1 MASGIVET
9 PGSES
14 SKLPGVSRS
23 RLVQRL
29 LSASSTVPQFVED
42 LLRTQ
47 AVVVA
52 GTEAAGFLIERRGPE
67 ADAGETTLRL
77 VAHIRPDNS
86 SADTRAAAVAAF
98 SEIIQPCIT
107 GAKDGAIE
115 IQAGDNAPEP
125 QFCLVTLLRSE
136 GEIVAASAVITRC
149 MDIERAQ
156 QRLTSMQLV
165 AGYFELYM
173 LRRSSE
179 QSMVIAQSHQ
189 HVLQL
194 ATAVATAEGFE
205 SAAMNLCNELATRT
219 GATRVALGW
228 IKGDDVRVKA
238 FSHTE
243 QFDKKQELV
252 KLLEKVMEESIDQE
266 EPVHYDPE
274 GGGTQNVSRA
284 AQELSRVQGGQ
295 TILSLPLRRRADI
308 VGAVTLE
315 FPSTTKLS
323 QQAAAGLSVAV
334 DLLAPQLYDRYQND
348 RWLITKAG
356 LSIREGA
363 KAVVGPQHML
373 AKVLAIL
380 VIGVG
385 AFVCTY
391 KPIYHIAA
399 TFDFDSI
406 DKRKLE
412 APFEGYIKDVN
423 VRPGDPVTKDQVLL
437 TFDTTDLKFK
447 LVGAQ
452 AAVAESRAQ
461 YAKDSADPTKQ
472 AEAAIDQAKMDQ
484 AQADVNYYQDQVDR
498 GEVRAPFNAMVLTGD
513 LTDQKNALKKAG
525 EELFQVAPPHSLRA
539 ELTVNERDIQQL
551 KPGQR
556 GNLATTSLPT
566 QKFGFTVERIV
577 PMGQAKEGSNV
588 FTVYG
593 RMDKEDPSWRPGL
606 AGEARI
612 DIQQKPLIW
621 IWTHRLIEYIRL
633 KLWI

>member
-1 MASGIVET
+1 
-9 PGSES
+9 
-14 SKLPGVSRS
+14 VSRS

-29 LSASSTVPQFVED
+29 LSATSTVPQFVED

-52 GTEAAGFLIERRGPE
+52 GTEAAGFLIERRAPD
-67 ADAGETTLRL
+67 ADPADSALRL
-77 VAHIRPDNS
+77 VAHIRPDSS
-86 SADTRAAAVAAF
+86 SADTRAAAVNAF
-98 SEIIQPCIT
+98 REIIQPCLA

-149 MDIERAQ
+149 MDLERAQ

-179 QSMVIAQSHQ
+179 QAMVIAQSHQ

-219 GATRVALGW
+219 GATRVTLGW
-228 IKGDDVRVKA
+228 IKGQDVRVKA
-238 FSHTE
+238 LSHTE
-243 QFDKKQELV
+243 QFDKKQELI
-252 KLLEKVMEESIDQE
+252 KLLEKVMEESVDQE

-274 GGGTQNVSRA
+274 GTGSQNVSRA

-295 TILSLPLRRRADI
+295 TVLSLPLRRRAEI

-315 FPSTTKLS
+315 FPSTTKLT

-348 RWLITKAG
+348 RWLITKVG
-356 LSIREGA
+356 LSIQDGA
-363 KAVVGPQHML
+363 EAVLGPQHML
-373 AKVLAIL
+373 AKLLAIL
-380 VIGVG
+380 VIGAL

-391 KPIYHIAA
+391 KPEYHVAA
-399 TFDFDSI
+399 TFQFDSI

-423 VRPGDPVTKDQVLL
+423 VRPGDAVKKGQVLL
-437 TFDTTDLKFK
+437 SFDTTDLQFK

-461 YAKDSADPTKQ
+461 YGKDSADPTKQ
-472 AEAAIDQAKMDQ
+472 AEAAIDQARIDQ
-484 AQADVNYYQDQVDR
+484 AQADVNFYQDQVDR
-498 GEVRAPFNAMVLTGD
+498 GEVRAPFDGVVLQGD
-513 LTDQKNALKKAG
+513 LTDEKNALKKAG
-525 EELFQVAPPHSLRA
+525 EELFEVAPQHSLRA
-539 ELTVNERDIQQL
+539 ELTVNERDVQQL
-551 KPGQR
+551 KAGQK
-556 GNLATTSLPT
+556 GHLATTSLPT
-566 QKFGFTVERIV
+566 QKFPFTVDRIV
-577 PMGQAKEGSNV
+577 PLGQAKEGSNV

-593 RMDKEDPSWRPGL
+593 RMDSDDPSWRPGL

-621 IWTHRLIEYIRL
+621 IWTHRLIEYVRL

>member
-1 MASGIVET
+1 VASGIVET
-9 PGSES
+9 PGSDS
-14 SKLPGVSRS
+14 SKRPGVSRS

-67 ADAGETTLRL
+67 TEAGEAALRL

-86 SADTRAAAVAAF
+86 SADTRAAAVSAF
-98 SEIIQPCIT
+98 SEIIQPCIA

-125 QFCLVTLLRSE
+125 QFCLVTLLRSD

-149 MDIERAQ
+149 IDIERAQ

-179 QSMVIAQSHQ
+179 QAMVIAQSHQ

-205 SAAMNLCNELATRT
+205 SAGMNLCNELATRT

-228 IKGDDVRVKA
+228 IKGHDVRVKA

-252 KLLEKVMEESIDQE
+252 KLLEKVMEESVDQE

-274 GGGTQNVSRA
+274 GGGSQNVSRA

-334 DLLAPQLYDRYQND
+334 DLLAPQLYDRFQND
-348 RWLITKAG
+348 RWLITKVG

-373 AKVLAIL
+373 AKLLVIL
-380 VIGVG
+380 VIGAG
-385 AFVCTY
+385 AFICTY
-391 KPIYHIAA
+391 KPTYHVAA
-399 TFDFDSI
+399 TFEFDAL

-423 VRPGDPVTKDQVLL
+423 VRPGDVIKNGQVLL
-437 TFDTTDLKFK
+437 TLDTTDLQFK

-461 YAKDSADPTKQ
+461 YAKDSSDPTKQ
-472 AEAAIDQAKMDQ
+472 ADAAIDQARIDQ
-484 AQADVNYYQDQVDR
+484 AQADVKFYQDQVDR
-498 GEVRAPFNAMVLTGD
+498 GEVRAPFDGMVLQGD
-513 LTDQKNALKKAG
+513 LIDQKNALKKAG
-525 EELFQVAPPHSLRA
+525 EELFQVAPHHSLRA
-539 ELTVNERDIQQL
+539 ELTINERDVQQL

-556 GNLATTSLPT
+556 GNLSTTSLPT
-566 QKFGFTVERIV
+566 QKFAFTVDRIV
-577 PMGQAKEGSNV
+577 PLGQAKEGSNV
-588 FTVYG
+588 FTAYG
-593 RMDKEDPSWRPGL
+593 HLDKEDPTWRPGM

-621 IWTHRLIEYIRL
+621 IWTHRLVEYVRL

>member
-1 MASGIVET
+1 VSSGIVET

-14 SKLPGVSRS
+14 SRRPGGVSRS

-52 GTEAAGFLIERRGPE
+52 GTEAAGFLIERRPD
-67 ADAGETTLRL
+67 ADSSESMLRL
-77 VAHIRPDNS
+77 VAHIRPDAS
-86 SADTRAAAVAAF
+86 TADTRAAAVAAF
-98 SEIIQPCIT
+98 REIIQPCLA

-149 MDIERAQ
+149 MDLERAQ

-179 QSMVIAQSHQ
+179 QAMVIAQSHQ

-228 IKGDDVRVKA
+228 IKGQDVRVKA
-238 FSHTE
+238 LSHTE
-243 QFDKKQELV
+243 QFDKKQELIKV
-252 KLLEKVMEESIDQE
+252 LEKVMEESVDQE
-266 EPVHYDPE
+266 EPVHYDPD
-274 GGGTQNVSRA
+274 GGGSQNVSRA

-315 FPSTTKLS
+315 FPSSTKLS
-323 QQAAAGLSVAV
+323 PQAAAGLSVAV

-356 LSIREGA
+356 LSIRDLSE
-363 KAVVGPQHML
+363 AVMGPQHML
-373 AKVLAIL
+373 AKLLCVLAIGAL
-380 VIGVG
+380 

-391 KPIYHIAA
+391 KPTYHVAA
-399 TFDFDSI
+399 TFQFDSI

-423 VRPGDPVTKDQVLL
+423 VRPGDSIKQGQVLL
-437 TFDTTDLKFK
+437 TFDTTDLQFK

-461 YAKDSADPTKQ
+461 YAKDSSDPTKQ
-472 AEAAIDQAKMDQ
+472 AEAAIDQAKIDQ
-484 AQADVNYYQDQVDR
+484 AQADVNFYQDQVDR
-498 GEVRAPFNAMVLTGD
+498 GEVRAPFNGQVLTGD

-525 EELFQVAPPHSLRA
+525 EELFEVAPPHTLRA
-539 ELTVNERDIQQL
+539 ELTVNERDVQQL
-551 KPGQR
+551 KPGQH

-566 QKFGFTVERIV
+566 QKFGFTIDRIV
-577 PMGQAKEGSNV
+577 PLGQAKEGSNV

-593 RMDKEDPSWRPGL
+593 RMDNEDPSWRPGL

-621 IWTHRLIEYIRL
+621 IWTHRLIEYVRL